1 MKDYLVCYFVVI
13 ALHCCMQILS
23 GKIWI
28 KMNSI
33 EKGITQIV
41 TQHGVKW
48 LVMGAAAEKYYT
60 KYGYLFIAD

>member
-1 MKDYLVCYFVVI
+1 
-13 ALHCCMQILS
+13 
-23 GKIWI
+23 
-28 KMNSI
+28 MNSV

-41 TQHGVKW
+41 THHGVKW